1 MDPNAKRVRL
11 VPTLLWCAYAVVAVA
26 LGMGRTIE
34 KVLDDS
40 GGIQSRYGPAA
51 GAIVVGIGVI
61 GYALRAPIGWAWVWR
76 IVFVLAILG
85 CVGLLALDLNILLTS
100 DAPLRIHAMILGGA
114 ALLVPAQI
122 GLFRYA
128 FQSPETW
135 RRGAR
140 PRQLTR

>member
-1 MDPNAKRVRL
+1 MDSNAKLARL
-11 VPTLLWCAYAVVAVA
+11 VPTLVWCAYAAAVVA

-61 GYALRAPIGWAWVWR
+61 GYAIRVPIGWAWIWR
-76 IVFVLAILG
+76 VIFVLAILG
-85 CVGLLALDLNILLTS
+85 CVGLLALGVHILLTS

-114 ALLVPAQI
+114 VLLVPAQI
-122 GLFRYA
+122 GLLRYA

-140 PRQLTR
+140 QPRLNR

>member
-1 MDPNAKRVRL
+1 M
-11 VPTLLWCAYAVVAVA
+11 WCVYAVVAVA

-40 GGIQSRYGPAA
+40 GGIPSRFGPAA
-51 GAIVVGIGVI
+51 GAIVVGVGVI
-61 GYALRAPIGWAWVWR
+61 GYATRAPIGWAWVWKF
-76 IVFVLAILG
+76 VFALAILG
-85 CVGLLALDLNILLTS
+85 CVGLIALEVVTLLTS
-100 DAPLRIHAMILGGA
+100 DAPLRIHAMILAGA

-128 FQSPETW
+128 FRSPETW

-140 PRQLTR
+140 PPQLTR